1 MERILSYG
9 IHMIPYMLCAFPVI
23 FLYRWLRVRGLHK
36 RGRHTTWRHEL
47 AFCVF
52 LLFLAGLASQTV
64 VPRLEFGVGG
74 LAIMGGGQTGLRIN
88 LIPFRIFADS
98 LASGTGYFIINFLG
112 NIGMFLPIGFFT
124 ALLWERPSF
133 LKSAG
138 AGFFTSL
145 TIELCQLPLDRG
157 RILTICGSIR
167 WARRWG
173 IWCFYCA
180 DGSIKDV
187 IQTPSMDLPSIE
199 GVIVRGSN
207 VIHPRQGETCPL

>member
-74 LAIMGGGQTGLRIN
+74 LAIMGGGADRFTDQSDSFPDFCRQPRLWHGLFYHQFPWQYRHVSADWIFYGAAVGAA
-88 LIPFRIFADS
+88 LFPQIGRRGFFHFAD
-98 LASGTGYFIINFLG
+98 
-112 NIGMFLPIGFFT
+112 
-124 ALLWERPSF
+124 
-133 LKSAG
+133 
-138 AGFFTSL
+138 
-145 TIELCQLPLDRG
+145 D
-157 RILTICGSIR
+157 
-167 WARRWG
+167 
-173 IWCFYCA
+173 
-180 DGSIKDV
+180 
-187 IQTPSMDLPSIE
+187 
-199 GVIVRGSN
+199 
-207 VIHPRQGETCPL
+207 

>member
-1 MERILSYG
+1 MRWRSRITTISADALWPFSARKVRDTNG
-9 IHMIPYMLCAFPVI
+9 ANPFLWNPYDTLYALCVSRD

-112 NIGMFLPIGFFT
+112 NIGMFLPIGF
-124 ALLWERPSF
+124 LRR
-133 LKSAG
+133 
-138 AGFFTSL
+138 
-145 TIELCQLPLDRG
+145 C
-157 RILTICGSIR
+157 CGSGPLSSNR
-167 WARRWG
+167 QARV
-173 IWCFYCA
+173 FHFA
-180 DGSIKDV
+180 DD
-187 IQTPSMDLPSIE
+187 
-199 GVIVRGSN
+199 
-207 VIHPRQGETCPL
+207 

>member
-88 LIPFRIFADS
+88 LIPCLLYTSDAAD
-98 LASGTGYFIINFLG
+98 
-112 NIGMFLPIGFFT
+112 
-124 ALLWERPSF
+124 E
-133 LKSAG
+133 
-138 AGFFTSL
+138 
-145 TIELCQLPLDRG
+145 
-157 RILTICGSIR
+157 
-167 WARRWG
+167 
-173 IWCFYCA
+173 
-180 DGSIKDV
+180 
-187 IQTPSMDLPSIE
+187 
-199 GVIVRGSN
+199 
-207 VIHPRQGETCPL
+207 